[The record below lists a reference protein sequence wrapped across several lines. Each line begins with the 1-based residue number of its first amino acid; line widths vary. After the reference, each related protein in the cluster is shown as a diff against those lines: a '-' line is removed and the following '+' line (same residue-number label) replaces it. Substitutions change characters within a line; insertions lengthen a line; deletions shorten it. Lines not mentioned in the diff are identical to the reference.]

1 MSINR
6 RNFLKSVP
14 SAAVAAAL
22 IGNGD
27 INASSISGSSDIAE
41 QWITT
46 NTNDAVSRLSPNT
59 HTLAQ
64 QALSGQWG
72 RRIKNADFSLPSS
85 SASLS
90 MNMQYAEAT
99 KAAAQNAPVW
109 IHPNCLLVGSATLD
123 EGRRHLTPLLTSVKS
138 VSHTTIGFDRVL
150 KYGYK
155 GLREKINERLSR
167 GGLDADGEDLLNSM
181 LACLDAADIWH
192 TRYLDGLQG
201 KIAQSS
207 GQEKDTYTDVYEALK
222 NVPENPPQ
230 NFNEAVQSLRFSF
243 GFQKLMGNWSGLGR
257 IDEMLGS
264 YLKNDLDKGAITKE
278 QARELLAHFWILGC
292 EWTTCTDSGSGDAQH
307 YQNVILGGIDES
319 GNEVTN
325 EVTYLVLDVVEE
337 LHISDFPIA
346 VRINKNTPPKLLERI
361 AEVQR
366 LGGGIV
372 AVYNEEVVIEGLV
385 KFGYDIKD
393 ARRFTND
400 GCWEVLIPGETAFI
414 YSPMDMLAVMQNAL
428 GANLTDELS
437 FDDVYAKFIDGLG
450 EVLHGHIGRSRQ
462 RWLDKDNKQ
471 PCPLLSILV
480 DDCIERAKDYN
491 NRGAKYCVFS
501 PHMGGMA
508 DVANSLTVLK
518 ELVYEQKML
527 KLSEFCA
534 IVNNDWQGQES
545 LRALVL
551 SRIEAY
557 GNDNEKSDSMMVKV
571 FDDYT
576 GIVGRHKDA
585 DGVLMPAGI
594 STFGREIEW
603 LKNRKATFSGHKTG
617 DVLATNF
624 SPTPDS
630 DKKGPTAAIKS
641 YCKMDFSRCPGGATL
656 ELKLHPAS
664 VKGDNGKE
672 AMASLMRTFQK
683 LGGWY
688 LHIDVVDTA
697 MLVDAQRHPE
707 KYQNLPVRVA
717 GWSARFATLNKQW
730 QDMIIH
736 RTQQRI

>member
-1 MSINR
+1 MIINR
-6 RNFLKSVP
+6 RNFLKSV
-14 SAAVAAAL
+14 STVTMAAAL
-22 IGNGD
+22 ADGRD
-27 INASSISGSSDIAE
+27 ISDSGICERNDMTKE
-41 QWITT
+41 WITA
-46 NTNDAVSRLSPNT
+46 NKNEAVRRLSPDT
-59 HTLAQ
+59 HELSQ

-72 RRIKNADFSLPSS
+72 RQIKNADFALPASA
-85 SASLS
+85 ASLS
-90 MNMQYAEAT
+90 MNMQYAQAT
-99 KAAAQNAPVW
+99 MAAAQNAPVC
-109 IHPNCLLVGSATLD
+109 INPDCLLVGSATLD

-138 VSHTTIGFDRVL
+138 VSHTTIGFDKVL

-155 GLREKINERLSR
+155 GIREKINERLSR
-167 GGLDADGEDLLNSM
+167 GGLDAGGVDLLNSM
-181 LACLDAADIWH
+181 LVCLDAADIWH
-192 TRYLDGLQG
+192 VRYLAGLQE

-207 GQEKDTYTDVYEALK
+207 GQEKDTYTAVYEALK
-222 NVPENPPQ
+222 NVPQNPPH
-230 NFNEAVQSLRFSF
+230 NFHEAVQSLWFSF
-243 GFQKLMGNWSGLGR
+243 AFQKLMGNWSGLGR
-257 IDEMLGS
+257 IDEMLGP
-264 YLKNDLDKGAITKE
+264 YLKNDLDKGVITKD

-292 EWTTCTDSGSGDAQH
+292 EWTTCAESGSGDAQY

-319 GNEVTN
+319 GNEITN

-346 VRINKNTPPKLLERI
+346 VRINRNTPEKLLGRI

-366 LGGGIV
+366 LGGGMV
-372 AVYNEEVVIEGLV
+372 AVYNEEVVIDGLV
-385 KFGYDIKD
+385 KFGYNIKD

-400 GCWEVLIPGETAFI
+400 GCWEVLIPGQTAFI

-428 GANLTDELS
+428 GANLSDELS
-437 FDDVYAKFIDGLG
+437 FDDVYAKFLDGLS
-450 EVLHGHIGRSRQ
+450 EVYNGHIARSQQ
-462 RWLDKDNKQ
+462 RWYDKENKL

-508 DVANSLTVLK
+508 DVANSFIVLK
-518 ELVYEQKML
+518 ELVYEQKTL
-527 KLSEFCA
+527 TLSEFCS

-545 LRALVL
+545 LRRLVL
-551 SRIEAY
+551 DRIEAY
-557 GNDNEKSDSMMVKV
+557 GNDNEQSDSMMVKV
-571 FDDYT
+571 FNDYT
-576 GIVGRHKDA
+576 GIVGSQKSA

-603 LKNRKATFSGHKTG
+603 LKNRKATFSGHKVG

-641 YCKMDFSRCPGGATL
+641 YCKMDFTRCPGGATL
-656 ELKLHPAS
+656 EIKLHPAS
-664 VKGDNGKE
+664 VTGDNGKD
-672 AMASLMRTFQK
+672 AMVSLIKTFQK

-688 LHIDVVDTA
+688 MQTDVVDSA
-697 MLVDAQRHPE
+697 LLIDAQKHPE

-730 QDMIIH
+730 QDMIIN
-736 RTQQRI
+736 RTQQRV